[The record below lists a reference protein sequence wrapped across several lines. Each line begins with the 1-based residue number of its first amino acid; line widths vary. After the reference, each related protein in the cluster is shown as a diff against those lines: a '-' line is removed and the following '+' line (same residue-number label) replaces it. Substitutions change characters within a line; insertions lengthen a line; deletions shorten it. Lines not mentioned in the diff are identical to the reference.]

1 MDDNISKVLTVVE
14 NGFEGTTTSNQQ
26 HIKEASFQNKISEIH
41 DICFREDDAYV
52 AVRVQEYDARR
63 MKSYKEQKMKPGGT
77 KLFAVSAKVMQKIQ
91 AAALEDEKTND
102 IGAKDI
108 GMDVLF
114 PCSAH
119 MEDYFFQFMLKQI
132 FDDESIFLPK
142 DRDRFKLWRVQGD
155 LVRGLPLRIFG
166 YTRSGKGKASKDS
179 NGDDKNLAKSSLD
192 KLKDECYPAFK
203 GQSLSKDFFN
213 QIYWNDSSKCLRAKP
228 QVSGRK
234 VSKLDM
240 YAHKVRELLEN
251 HHFKPLITG
260 NADLLSLTLIIDEM
274 EKKQVSKEQTKKE
287 IVDQAK
293 ESRLQEKREAAQSRM
308 REDAR
313 EAQAKEQ
320 REERA
325 KAERIE
331 RIERFKKFI
340 GRIKDAAN
348 ADQKASSEAPK
359 VSSFQKDNILGEIKA
374 IKDSDRKDYLKLGI
388 LEALHL
394 YLEPMTNYK
403 SYRPKKELPNVN
415 VLKETLLCIQ
425 QFHRDLFSQD
435 DNTRTKLMED
445 SKICAA
451 LHYLHTCQDETSAI
465 ASTINMMM
473 TVWNPKSSNRG
484 KNLLIRQNSNE
495 KMATDVL
502 THKSLL
508 FKAQPNPKAKEQSE
522 KNDRLKQ
529 KEKAKAKT
537 LRDEK
542 KAKKRK
548 DVAAKRDN
556 ASADKKKAREQKES
570 EIAEKKKVRMST
582 KAAATAAG
590 QGRAKKR
597 AGAGGAPLLDG
608 DAVATLRAASAL
620 QRDRDASA
628 ATSSR
633 KCQKANTEHDGPKK
647 EK

>member
-1 MDDNISKVLTVVE
+1 MDDNISKVLNVVE
-14 NGFEGTTTSNQQ
+14 NGFEGTSTSNQE

-63 MKSYKEQKMKPGGT
+63 MKSYKQPTMKPGGT

-91 AAALEDEKTND
+91 ATALKDEKTNE

-132 FDDESIFLPK
+132 FDDESIFLPE

-213 QIYWNDSSKCLRAKP
+213 QIYWNDSSKCLRVKP
-228 QVSGRK
+228 LVSGRK

-260 NADLLSLTLIIDEM
+260 NADLFSLTLIIDEM
-274 EKKQVSKEQTKKE
+274 EKKQVSKERTEKE

-293 ESRLQEKREAAQSRM
+293 ELRRQEKREAAQSRM
-308 REDAR
+308 REDAL
-313 EAQAKEQ
+313 EAQATEE

-331 RIERFKKFI
+331 RFKNFI

-374 IKDSDRKDYLKLGI
+374 IKDSDRQDYLNLGI
-388 LEALHL
+388 LKALKL

-403 SYRPKKELPNVN
+403 SYQPKKELPNVN

-425 QFHRDLFSQD
+425 QFHRDLLSQD
-435 DNTRTKLMED
+435 NKTRTKLMED

-451 LHYLHTCQDETSAI
+451 LHDLHACKDETSAI
-465 ASTINMMM
+465 ASTIHMML
-473 TVWNPKSSNRG
+473 TFWNPKSSNQG
-484 KNLLIRQNSNE
+484 KNLLTRHNSFRYLKSKKIRANRASS
-495 KMATDVL
+495 KAT
-502 THKSLL
+502 KL
-508 FKAQPNPKAKEQSE
+508 F
-522 KNDRLKQ
+522 
-529 KEKAKAKT
+529 
-537 LRDEK
+537 LRK
-542 KAKKRK
+542 
-548 DVAAKRDN
+548 
-556 ASADKKKAREQKES
+556 
-570 EIAEKKKVRMST
+570 
-582 KAAATAAG
+582 
-590 QGRAKKR
+590 
-597 AGAGGAPLLDG
+597 
-608 DAVATLRAASAL
+608 
-620 QRDRDASA
+620 
-628 ATSSR
+628 
-633 KCQKANTEHDGPKK
+633 
-647 EK
+647 